1 MEEWVPRT
9 KLGRM
14 VKDGKITDIDQ
25 ILDRGLRILE
35 PEIVDYLLPNLEIEY
50 LAVGQLKGPRGGG
63 RRTIFRPT
71 ARKTAEGSRLSY
83 GVMAVVGNGD
93 GYIGLGYGKSRERE
107 MARLKAI
114 RNAKLNI
121 IKIVRGCG
129 SWECA
134 CGEPHSIPFKIEGKS
149 GSVRVIFMPAPKGV
163 GLAVNDTAKVFFRL
177 AGVRD
182 VWGKSFGDT
191 DTRVNLA
198 YAIFDALK
206 KLSIVRVRESFRKF
220 SGLVAGRLK

>member
-9 KLGRM
+9 RLGKM
-14 VKDGKITDIDQ
+14 VKEGKITDIDQ
-25 ILDRGLRILE
+25 ILDRGIRILE
-35 PEIVDYLLPNLEIEY
+35 PEIVDVLLPNLEIEY
-50 LAVGQLKGPRGGG
+50 LPVGQLKGPRGGG

-83 GVMAVVGNGD
+83 GVMVVVGNGD
-93 GYIGLGYGKSRERE
+93 GYVGLGYGKSRERE
-107 MARLKAI
+107 VARQKAI

-121 IKIVRGCG
+121 IKISRGCG

-134 CGEPHSIPFKIEGKS
+134 CGEPHSIPFRIEGKC
-149 GSVRVIFMPAPKGV
+149 GSVRVIFLPAPKGV
-163 GLAVNDTAKVFFRL
+163 GLAINDTAKVFFRL
-177 AGVRD
+177 AGIRD
-182 VWGKSFGDT
+182 AWGKSFGDT

-206 KLSIVRVRESFRKF
+206 KLSTTRIREGYNKL
-220 SGLVAGRLK
+220 SGLVEGRLK

>member
-9 KLGRM
+9 KIGRM

-50 LAVGQLKGPRGGG
+50 LPVGQLKGPRGGG

-83 GVMAVVGNGD
+83 TVMVVVGNGD
-93 GYIGLGYGKSRERE
+93 GYVGLGRAKSQERE
-107 MARLKAI
+107 MARIKAI
-114 RNAKLNI
+114 RNAKMNI

-134 CGEPHSIPFKIEGKS
+134 CGEPHSIPFKIEGKC
-149 GSVRVIFMPAPKGV
+149 GSVRVIFLPAPKGV
-163 GLAVNDTAKVFFRL
+163 GLAVNDIAKVFFKL
-177 AGVRD
+177 AGIRD

-198 YAIFDALK
+198 NAIFNTLK
-206 KLSIVRVRESFRKF
+206 KLSSTRMRENFRKM
-220 SGLVAGRLK
+220 AGVTYGRMK

>member
-1 MEEWVPRT
+1 MEEWVPKT
-9 KLGRM
+9 KIGRM

-35 PEIVDYLLPNLEIEY
+35 PEIVDYLLPNLQIEY
-50 LAVGQLKGPRGGG
+50 LPVGQLKGPRGGG

-83 GVMAVVGNGD
+83 SVMVVVGNGD
-93 GYIGLGYGKSRERE
+93 GYVGLGRAKSQERE
-107 MARLKAI
+107 MARIKAI
-114 RNAKLNI
+114 RNAKMNI
-121 IKIVRGCG
+121 MKIVRGCG

-134 CGEPHSIPFKIEGKS
+134 CGEPHSIPFKIEGKC
-149 GSVRVIFMPAPKGV
+149 GSVRVVFLPAPKGV

-177 AGVRD
+177 AGIKD

-198 YAIFDALK
+198 NAIFDALK
-206 KLSIVRVRESFRKF
+206 KLSSTRMMEQFKKT
-220 SGLVAGRLK
+220 AGVVYGRMK

>member
-1 MEEWVPRT
+1 MEEWVPKT
-9 KLGRM
+9 KIGRM

-35 PEIVDYLLPNLEIEY
+35 PEIVDYLLPNLQIEY
-50 LAVGQLKGPRGGG
+50 LPVGQLKGPRGGG

-83 GVMAVVGNGD
+83 SVMVVVGNGD
-93 GYIGLGYGKSRERE
+93 GYVGLGRAKSQERE
-107 MARLKAI
+107 MARIKAI
-114 RNAKLNI
+114 RNAKMNI

-134 CGEPHSIPFKIEGKS
+134 CGEPHSIPFKIEGKC
-149 GSVRVIFMPAPKGV
+149 GSVRVVFLPAPKGV

-177 AGVRD
+177 AGIKD

-198 YAIFDALK
+198 NAIFDALK
-206 KLSIVRVRESFRKF
+206 KLSSTRMMEQFKKT
-220 SGLVAGRLK
+220 AGVVYGRMK